1 MKNLK
6 VIFKIIII
14 SMLFFNT
21 YKIAA
26 SKNQESYSGKE
37 NYSNYFSGLLSIKN
51 QDYEKSYDFF
61 KKLKGLESSHYV
73 FSHYFQYS
81 LITLN
86 KFEEAL
92 KYAKKLE
99 KNNLD
104 NFESNLIN
112 SIYYLKSKNFKRASK
127 YISKLSKNSSNESIK
142 NLLATSL
149 ENWIS
154 FDNIQ
159 NIDQALQKNEKISDR
174 FESIKKI
181 QRSLIHCY
189 YNSSNTTT
197 EFNKL
202 IFESKIDYS
211 RYYFFYANYLVSKGK
226 TKEAKSII
234 DFSLKEYPRN
244 LILSQTSLD
253 LKDKKLSN
261 KFDCSNIS
269 DVVAELLYVFANAL
283 SAQKNYTASNFYLNL
298 AKYLNPN
305 FVSFDALYAENSY
318 AVKNYDLS
326 IKKYFK
332 LKESGSIYN
341 WHASKQI
348 ASILLKQK
356 KTKEA
361 IKLLNK
367 SFKEIKSPN
376 SLHIYEFAEFL
387 KNREKYE
394 DAVALYSKV
403 LNQIDNKHFLYA
415 SVSEGRG
422 IAYERLNQ
430 WDKAETDLLNSL
442 SVSPNQAYVI
452 NYLAYSW
459 IEKGLNIN
467 RSLEMLKKA
476 NELKPNDGYIIDSLG
491 WALFKLKNYKEAKK
505 YLEAAIMLMV
515 SDPVVNDHYADVLW
529 MNNKNLQARY
539 YWKYVLSLDS
549 TDDELRKKV
558 KEKLLFGIKS

>member
-26 SKNQESYSGKE
+26 SKNQESYLGKE

-51 QDYEKSYDFF
+51 QDYEKSYGFF
-61 KKLKGLESSHYV
+61 KKLKGLENSHYV

-112 SIYYLKSKNFKRASK
+112 SIYYLKNKNFKRASK
-127 YISKLSKNSSNESIK
+127 YISKLSENSSNESIK

-181 QRSLIHCY
+181 QRALIHCY

-318 AVKNYDLS
+318 AIKNYDLS
-326 IKKYFK
+326 LKKYFK

-361 IKLLNK
+361 IKFLNK

-415 SVSEGRG
+415 SASEGRG

-529 MNNKNLQARY
+529 MNNKKLQARY